1 MSDLIMETLDV
12 SQLALSTVEM
22 YMCSEDVKDEC
33 DEVKESVE
41 ELKEINSFLL
51 ESYDNDSG
59 LTPKVIISCDRVAT
73 LWVKIKSQHS
83 IIILKALLKQYYL
96 AKEGSQDFV
105 PSIVEDLNTKIN
117 KFEDLLAEIQSG
129 QEVKNNT
136 YHILMEM
143 QERIHQ

>member
-1 MSDLIMETLDV
+1 M
-12 SQLALSTVEM
+12 
-22 YMCSEDVKDEC
+22 KDEC